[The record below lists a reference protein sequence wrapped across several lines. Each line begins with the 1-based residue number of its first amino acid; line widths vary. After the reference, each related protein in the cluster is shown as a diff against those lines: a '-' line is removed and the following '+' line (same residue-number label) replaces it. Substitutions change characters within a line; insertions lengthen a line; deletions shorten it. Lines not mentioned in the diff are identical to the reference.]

1 MAPVHEL
8 SLVGLGFCAVGSGWA
23 VLTIQSALPAVSA
36 LLLSNRTR
44 CGVAACAGGATA
56 VSAAATVMADR
67 ATSVRAR
74 AMHASLSVS
83 DRHKRKHQANA
94 YRPARTGFCRALQAA
109 VEPAGGATRVRGVRR
124 RTGGGDAV
132 GRVCEAGP
140 APVRR
145 HPPEEKEAMMSATAM
160 AIRLPVRPSA
170 LVCSTP
176 GPASRSRRD
185 FVSIADRFTRR
196 ASEPSDEALVRT
208 LYQEH
213 GRSLL
218 AYATRLTG
226 DRAAAEDVVQETLI
240 RAWKHSA
247 AMVNEK
253 GSVRGWLL
261 TVARNIITDRVRA
274 KAARPTEVAESPTTP
289 PIEHDHAEGVVN
301 TMTVLSALD
310 RVSPEHKEILVE
322 LYYRGR

>member
-1 MAPVHEL
+1 
-8 SLVGLGFCAVGSGWA
+8 
-23 VLTIQSALPAVSA
+23 
-36 LLLSNRTR
+36 
-44 CGVAACAGGATA
+44 
-56 VSAAATVMADR
+56 
-67 ATSVRAR
+67 
-74 AMHASLSVS
+74 
-83 DRHKRKHQANA
+83 
-94 YRPARTGFCRALQAA
+94 
-109 VEPAGGATRVRGVRR
+109 
-124 RTGGGDAV
+124 
-132 GRVCEAGP
+132 
-140 APVRR
+140 
-145 HPPEEKEAMMSATAM
+145 MSATAM
-160 AIRLPVRPSA
+160 AIRLPVRPA
-170 LVCSTP
+170 DLVCSTP

-310 RVSPEHKEILVE
+310 RVSAEHKEILVE
-322 LYYRGR
+322 LYYRGRTVTEAAQALGLPPGTVKSRSYYALRAMRAVLDDGTAKADSAKGAT